1 MGKTQTIISTLAV
14 VILLVVTLS
23 ISEGIFKE
31 TDVATLTGPTCELE
45 QNSGVWSLA
54 AHSPTGSALTNQD
67 DTRAALYGPVSV
79 RGATISA
86 LLMAV
91 IAAGVVAISK
101 DLDLDME
108 SKYENGSYLLSGNPR
123 AFVSGIVFR
132 LCVSGAMLSM
142 LVAGVLVASPMT
154 AASLGKYGSSVD
166 KTVPTACDDLGR
178 TALERSTDLSA
189 VFILSFVSAAAI
201 GLMSYSVKYDAK
213 ASA

>member
-31 TDVATLTGPTCELE
+31 TDVAKPTGDTCEVITAAVADGGGKTLGPL
-45 QNSGVWSLA
+45 SVSHDLA
-54 AHSPTGSALTNQD
+54 RT
-67 DTRAALYGPVSV
+67 ALYGTVSV

-101 DLDLDME
+101 DLDLDMD
-108 SKYENGSYLLSGNPR
+108 SKYEKGSYLLSGNPR

-142 LVAGVLVASPMT
+142 LIAGVLVSGPMT
-154 AASLGKYGSSVD
+154 AAGIGKYGSEVD
-166 KTVPTACDDLGR
+166 KTVIDGCKDLGR
-178 TALERSTDLSA
+178 TALERSTDLSV
-189 VFILSFVSAAAI
+189 VFVLCFVSAAAI

>member
-1 MGKTQTIISTLAV
+1 MGKTRTIISTIAV
-14 VILLVVTLS
+14 VVLLVVTLS
-23 ISEGIFKE
+23 ISESIFKE
-31 TDVATLTGPTCELE
+31 TDILTSSGSTCELE
-45 QNSGVWSLA
+45 ADSTTGKWSLVA
-54 AHSPTGSALTNQD
+54 KDVSSHHD
-67 DTRAALYGPVSV
+67 DTRAALYGTVSV

-108 SKYENGSYLLSGNPR
+108 SKYESGSYLLSGNPR

-142 LVAGVLVASPMT
+142 LIAGVLVASPMT
-154 AASLGKYGSSVD
+154 AASLGKYGSDVD
-166 KTVPTACDDLGR
+166 KTVPTTCDDLGR

-189 VFILSFVSAAAI
+189 VFVLSFVSAAAI

>member
-1 MGKTQTIISTLAV
+1 MGKTQTIISTIAV
-14 VILLVVTLS
+14 VALLVVTLS

-31 TDVATLTGPTCELE
+31 TDVTKAIGDTCEVVNNALVPLDT
-45 QNSGVWSLA
+45 GTSLDA
-54 AHSPTGSALTNQD
+54 
-67 DTRAALYGPVSV
+67 TRDALYGTVSV

-91 IAAGVVAISK
+91 LAAGVVAISK

-108 SKYENGSYLLSGNPR
+108 SKYEQGSYLLSGNPR

-142 LVAGVLVASPMT
+142 LIAGVLSAGPMS
-154 AASLGKYGSSVD
+154 AAGIARLGSEVN
-166 KTVPTACDDLGR
+166 KTVPTACEELGR
-178 TALERSTDLSA
+178 NALERSSDLSA
-189 VFILSFVSAAAI
+189 VFVLSFVSAAAI

>member
-1 MGKTQTIISTLAV
+1 MGKTQTIISTIAV

-23 ISEGIFKE
+23 ISEGIFKV
-31 TDVATLTGPTCELE
+31 TDITKDLGETCEVNADGTAL
-45 QNSGVWSLA
+45 VKALA
-54 AHSPTGSALTNQD
+54 DHDAARH
-67 DTRAALYGPVSV
+67 ALYGTVSV

-91 IAAGVVAISK
+91 IAAGVVAIAK

-123 AFVSGIVFR
+123 AFVSGILFR
-132 LCVSGAMLSM
+132 LSVSGAMLSM
-142 LVAGVLVASPMT
+142 LIAGVLVAGPMT
-154 AASLGKYGSSVD
+154 AASVAQHGSD
-166 KTVPTACDDLGR
+166 LNNTVPSDCSDLGR

-189 VFILSFVSAAAI
+189 VFVLSFVSAAAI

>member
-1 MGKTQTIISTLAV
+1 MGKTQTIISTIAV
-14 VILLVVTLS
+14 VVLLVVTLS
-23 ISEGIFKE
+23 ISESIFKE
-31 TDVATLTGPTCELE
+31 TDILTPLGSTCELE
-45 QNSGVWSLA
+45 ADPS
-54 AHSPTGSALTNQD
+54 TGKWGLVAKDTHKLHD
-67 DTRAALYGPVSV
+67 DTRAALYGTVSV

-108 SKYENGSYLLSGNPR
+108 SKYESGSYLLSGNPR

-142 LVAGVLVASPMT
+142 LIAGVLVASPMT
-154 AASLGKYGSSVD
+154 AASLGKYGSDVD
-166 KTVPTACDDLGR
+166 KTVPTTCDDLGR

-189 VFILSFVSAAAI
+189 VFVLSFVSAAAI

>member
-31 TDVATLTGPTCELE
+31 TDITAKTGKTCEINDAKNALE
-45 QNSGVWSLA
+45 AVDAGLPL
-54 AHSPTGSALTNQD
+54 HDT
-67 DTRAALYGPVSV
+67 TRAALYGTVSV

-86 LLMAV
+86 LLMSV
-91 IAAGVVAISK
+91 IAAGVVAVSK

-108 SKYENGSYLLSGNPR
+108 SKYEKGSYLLSGNPR

-142 LVAGVLVASPMT
+142 LIAGVLVAGPMID
-154 AASLGKYGSSVD
+154 ASVAHLDIENSTIPECK
-166 KTVPTACDDLGR
+166 DLGR
-178 TALERSTDLSA
+178 TALERATDLSA
-189 VFILSFVSAAAI
+189 VFVLSFVSAAAI

>member
-1 MGKTQTIISTLAV
+1 MGKTQTIISTIAV

-23 ISEGIFKE
+23 ISEGIFNV
-31 TDVATLTGPTCELE
+31 TDITKSLGETCEVNADGTAL
-45 QNSGVWSLA
+45 VKALA
-54 AHSPTGSALTNQD
+54 EHDAARH
-67 DTRAALYGPVSV
+67 ALYGPASG
-79 RGATISA
+79 RGAVISP

-91 IAAGVVAISK
+91 IAAGVVAIAK

-123 AFVSGIVFR
+123 AFVSGVLFR

-142 LVAGVLVASPMT
+142 LIAGVLVAGPMT
-154 AASLGKYGSSVD
+154 AASVAQHGSD
-166 KTVPTACDDLGR
+166 LNNTVPSDCSDLGR
-178 TALERSTDLSA
+178 TALERSADLSA
-189 VFILSFVSAAAI
+189 VFVLSFVSAAAI

>member
-31 TDVATLTGPTCELE
+31 TDITAKTGKTCEINDANDALE
-45 QNSGVWSLA
+45 AVEAGLPL
-54 AHSPTGSALTNQD
+54 HDT
-67 DTRAALYGPVSV
+67 TRAALYGTVSV

-86 LLMAV
+86 LLMSV
-91 IAAGVVAISK
+91 IAAGVVAVSK

-108 SKYENGSYLLSGNPR
+108 SKYEKGSYLLSGNPR

-142 LVAGVLVASPMT
+142 LIAGVLVAGPMID
-154 AASLGKYGSSVD
+154 ASVAHLDIENSTIPECK
-166 KTVPTACDDLGR
+166 DLGR
-178 TALERSTDLSA
+178 TALERATDLSA
-189 VFILSFVSAAAI
+189 VFVLSFVSAAAI

>member
-31 TDVATLTGPTCELE
+31 TDVAKLAGDTCEVITATDGAKTLGPA
-45 QNSGVWSLA
+45 SVSHG
-54 AHSPTGSALTNQD
+54 HALTR
-67 DTRAALYGPVSV
+67 TALYGTVSV

-108 SKYENGSYLLSGNPR
+108 SKYEKGSYLLSGNPR
-123 AFVSGIVFR
+123 AFVCGIVFR
-132 LCVSGAMLSM
+132 LCVCGAMLSM
-142 LVAGVLVASPMT
+142 LIAGVLVSGPMT
-154 AASLGKYGSSVD
+154 AAGIAHHGSDVD
-166 KTVPTACDDLGR
+166 KTVPADCDDLGR

>member
-1 MGKTQTIISTLAV
+1 MGKTQTIISTIAV

-23 ISEGIFKE
+23 ISEGIFNV
-31 TDVATLTGPTCELE
+31 TDITKSLGETCEVNADGTAL
-45 QNSGVWSLA
+45 VKALA
-54 AHSPTGSALTNQD
+54 EHDAARH
-67 DTRAALYGPVSV
+67 ALYGTVSV
-79 RGATISA
+79 RGASISA

-91 IAAGVVAISK
+91 IAAGVVAIAK

-123 AFVSGIVFR
+123 AFVSGVLFR

-142 LVAGVLVASPMT
+142 LIAGVLVAGPMT
-154 AASLGKYGSSVD
+154 AASVAQHGSD
-166 KTVPTACDDLGR
+166 LNNTVPSDCSDLGR
-178 TALERSTDLSA
+178 TALERSADLSA
-189 VFILSFVSAAAI
+189 VFVLSFVSAAAI

>member
-14 VILLVVTLS
+14 VVLLVVTLS

-31 TDVATLTGPTCELE
+31 TDITAKTGKTCEINTALDALE
-45 QNSGVWSLA
+45 A
-54 AHSPTGSALTNQD
+54 SAD
-67 DTRAALYGPVSV
+67 DISASHDYARAALYGTVSV

-86 LLMAV
+86 LLMSV
-91 IAAGVVAISK
+91 IAAGVVAVSK

-108 SKYENGSYLLSGNPR
+108 SKYEKGSYLLSGNPR

-142 LVAGVLVASPMT
+142 LIAGVLVAGPMIS
-154 AASLGKYGSSVD
+154 ASVAHLDIENS
-166 KTVPTACDDLGR
+166 TVPECKDLGR
-178 TALERSTDLSA
+178 TALERATDLSA
-189 VFILSFVSAAAI
+189 VFVLSFVSAAAI

>member
-1 MGKTQTIISTLAV
+1 MGKTQTIISTIAV

-23 ISEGIFKE
+23 ISEGIFKV
-31 TDVATLTGPTCELE
+31 TDITKSLGETCEVNADGTAL
-45 QNSGVWSLA
+45 VKALVDHDA
-54 AHSPTGSALTNQD
+54 ARH
-67 DTRAALYGPVSV
+67 ALYGTVSV
-79 RGATISA
+79 RGASISA

-91 IAAGVVAISK
+91 IAAGVVAIAK

-123 AFVSGIVFR
+123 AFVSGVLFR

-142 LVAGVLVASPMT
+142 LIAGVLVAGPMT
-154 AASLGKYGSSVD
+154 AASVAQHGSD
-166 KTVPTACDDLGR
+166 LNNTVPSDCSDLGR
-178 TALERSTDLSA
+178 TALERSADLSA
-189 VFILSFVSAAAI
+189 VFVLSFVSAAAI

>member
-1 MGKTQTIISTLAV
+1 MGKTQTIISTIAV

-31 TDVATLTGPTCELE
+31 TDVTKPVGKTCEVVAGALAE
-45 QNSGVWSLA
+45 HDTLHSLDA
-54 AHSPTGSALTNQD
+54 
-67 DTRAALYGPVSV
+67 TRDALYGTVSV

-91 IAAGVVAISK
+91 VAAGVVAISN

-108 SKYENGSYLLSGNPR
+108 SKYEKDAYLLSGNPR

-142 LVAGVLVASPMT
+142 LIAGVLVAGPMN
-154 AASLGKYGSSVD
+154 AAGIAKHGGDVD
-166 KTVPTACDDLGR
+166 KTFDCDGLGR
-178 TALERSTDLSA
+178 TALERSSDLSA

>member
-31 TDVATLTGPTCELE
+31 TDITAKTGKTCEINDAKNALE
-45 QNSGVWSLA
+45 AVEAGLPL
-54 AHSPTGSALTNQD
+54 HDT
-67 DTRAALYGPVSV
+67 TRAALYGTVSV

-86 LLMAV
+86 LLMSV
-91 IAAGVVAISK
+91 IAAGVVAVSK

-108 SKYENGSYLLSGNPR
+108 SKYEKGSYLLSGNPR

-142 LVAGVLVASPMT
+142 LIAGVLVAGPMID
-154 AASLGKYGSSVD
+154 ASVAHLDIENSTIPECK
-166 KTVPTACDDLGR
+166 DLGR
-178 TALERSTDLSA
+178 TALERATDLSA
-189 VFILSFVSAAAI
+189 VFVLSFVSAAAI

>member
-1 MGKTQTIISTLAV
+1 MGKTQTIISTIAV
-14 VILLVVTLS
+14 VVLLVVTLS

-31 TDVATLTGPTCELE
+31 TDVTKPVGETCEVVA
-45 QNSGVWSLA
+45 NALA
-54 AHSPTGSALTNQD
+54 AVDTGSSLDA
-67 DTRAALYGPVSV
+67 TRDALYGTVSV

-91 IAAGVVAISK
+91 IAAGVVAISN

-108 SKYENGSYLLSGNPR
+108 SKYESGSYLLSGNPR

-142 LVAGVLVASPMT
+142 LIAGVLVASPMT
-154 AASLGKYGSSVD
+154 AAGIAKLGGDVD
-166 KTVPTACDDLGR
+166 KTVPTACEELGR